1 MGLEGVSEFI
11 RRKYPDCIKED
22 HISVFAFKK
31 ICVDVSGFIYRFMSI
46 YGKENY
52 RWLQS
57 FINLILLMKK
67 NYINIIPVFDGKP
80 PDEKKNELN
89 NRKENKNSIK
99 DKINTLENELIEYNK
114 DEDKSNINID
124 TILKVLKQIKNTNKN
139 EIKNKFLRNFLK
151 LDDPSSSLENQVK
164 EKNNI
169 LSETSENKSSLTNED
184 IELIYNYIEKQKSY
198 LFNITVND
206 INILKELFSLFNISY
221 IQSNSEAEQ
230 TCCSLV
236 NEGLCDI
243 VLSSDTDCI
252 AHRVSIFIFQLD
264 IQTGIIKYTTK
275 KDLLESFEFDH
286 DEQLTD
292 FGILVGCDYN
302 KSKKI
307 KNIGPV
313 KAHQLIKEYKNL
325 ETIKTK
331 LNIDIDSI
339 DYIKC
344 RELFNYK
351 LSDEEKNISRW
362 VKPDIN
368 DIEEFMEKNNIY
380 YNINTIRKTFDKKLE
395 IIYDFEQD

>member
-22 HISVFAFKK
+22 HISIFAFKK
-31 ICVDVSGFIYRFMSI
+31 VCVDVSGFIYRFMSI

-52 RWLQS
+52 RWLQC

-67 NYINIIPVFDGKP
+67 NYINFIPVFDGKP

-89 NRKENKNSIK
+89 NRKETKNSIK
-99 DKINTLENELIEYNK
+99 DKINILENELIEYNK
-114 DEDKSNINID
+114 SEDKSNINIYN
-124 TILKVLKQIKNTNKN
+124 ILKVLKQIKNNNKT

-151 LDDPSSSLENQVK
+151 LDEEKINQENNNDLIFPK
-164 EKNNI
+164 EK
-169 LSETSENKSSLTNED
+169 LTNED

-206 INILKELFSLFNISY
+206 INILKELFSLFNLSY

-368 DIEEFMEKNNIY
+368 DIEEFMTKNNIY
-380 YNINTIRKTFDKKLE
+380 YNINTIRKIFDKKLE
-395 IIYDFEQD
+395 IIYDFEED

>member
-46 YGKENY
+46 YGKENN
-52 RWLQS
+52 RWLQC

-67 NYINIIPVFDGKP
+67 NYINFIPVFDGKP

-99 DKINTLENELIEYNK
+99 DKISLLENELIEYNK
-114 DEDKSNINID
+114 SEDKSNVNID
-124 TILKVLKQIKNTNKN
+124 NLLKILKQIKNTNKT

-151 LDDPSSSLENQVK
+151 LDEEQKQNIIVEN
-164 EKNNI
+164 EKN
-169 LSETSENKSSLTNED
+169 LLTNED
-184 IELIYNYIEKQKSY
+184 IQLIYNYIEKQKSY
-198 LFNITVND
+198 LFNITIND
-206 INILKELFSLFNISY
+206 INILKELFSLFNLSY
-221 IQSNSEAEQ
+221 IQSNSEGEQ

-275 KDLLESFEFDH
+275 KDLLESFEFNH

-344 RELFNYK
+344 RELFHYK
-351 LSDEEKNISRW
+351 LSDEEKNITRW

-368 DIEEFMEKNNIY
+368 DIEQFITKNNIY
-380 YNINTIRKTFDKKLE
+380 YNINTIKKIFDKKLE
-395 IIYDFEQD
+395 IIYDFEDN

>member
-52 RWLQS
+52 RWLQC

-67 NYINIIPVFDGKP
+67 NYINFIPVFDGKP

-89 NRKENKNSIK
+89 NRKETKNSIK

-114 DEDKSNINID
+114 EEDKSNVNID
-124 TILKVLKQIKNTNKN
+124 NLIKVLKQIKNTNKT

-151 LDDPSSSLENQVK
+151 LDDEKKENTIVDNEK
-164 EKNNI
+164 KIDEKN
-169 LSETSENKSSLTNED
+169 SLTNED
-184 IELIYNYIEKQKSY
+184 IKLIYNYIEKQKSY
-198 LFNITVND
+198 LFNITIND
-206 INILKELFSLFNISY
+206 INILKELFSLFNLSY

-275 KDLLESFEFDH
+275 KDLLESFEFDQ

-344 RELFNYK
+344 RELFHYK
-351 LSDEEKNISRW
+351 LTDEEKNIIRW
-362 VKPDIN
+362 IKPDIN
-368 DIEEFMEKNNIY
+368 DIEQFITKNNIY
-380 YNINTIRKTFDKKLE
+380 YNINTIRKIFDKKLE
-395 IIYDFEQD
+395 IIYDFEDN

>member
-11 RRKYPDCIKED
+11 RREYPDCIKED
-22 HISVFAFKK
+22 HISIFAFKK
-31 ICVDVSGFIYRFMSI
+31 VCVDVSGFIYRFMSI

-52 RWLQS
+52 RWLQC

-67 NYINIIPVFDGKP
+67 NYINFIPVFDGKP

-89 NRKENKNSIK
+89 NRKETKNSIK

-114 DEDKSNINID
+114 AEDKSNINID
-124 TILKVLKQIKNTNKN
+124 NILKVLKQIKNTNKT

-151 LDDPSSSLENQVK
+151 LDEEQKDNTIVDNEK
-164 EKNNI
+164 IIEEKN
-169 LSETSENKSSLTNED
+169 SLTNED
-184 IELIYNYIEKQKSY
+184 IQLIYNYIEKQKSY
-198 LFNITVND
+198 LFNITIND
-206 INILKELFSLFNISY
+206 INILKELFSLFNLSY

-275 KDLLESFEFDH
+275 KDLLESFEFDR

-368 DIEEFMEKNNIY
+368 DIEEFMAKNNIY